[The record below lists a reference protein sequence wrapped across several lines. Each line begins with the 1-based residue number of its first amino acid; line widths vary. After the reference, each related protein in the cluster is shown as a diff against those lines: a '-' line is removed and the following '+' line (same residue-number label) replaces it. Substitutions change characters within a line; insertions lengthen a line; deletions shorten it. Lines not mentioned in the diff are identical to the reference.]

1 MLELTRSA
9 DIRDLG
15 LGLTR
20 VDSQN
25 PSISL
30 TRLLTNETW
39 SRVSL
44 HINLWYRYCF
54 LIASTLVSLGTLRF
68 LKGGDVP
75 VSNSSRSSSEIS
87 KCQFS
92 PFSDR
97 DVEEA
102 KTLTDRDIFRWF
114 GVTVRHLDCLFP
126 DESWLY
132 RANSYLIHLEQQVR
146 REQIMAEVFKARRW
160 TITSSKL
167 CRFKMQARLA
177 WGRKY
182 INYTALFFNDKMERG
197 NG

>member
-1 MLELTRSA
+1 MLELTLSA
-9 DIRDLG
+9 HTEGSTRKI
-15 LGLTR
+15 GLTR

-54 LIASTLVSLGTLRF
+54 LIASTLVSLGTPKSWREVTYRYPILLGVHQKFLNVNFHPFQIGMSKQQKHLRTET
-68 LKGGDVP
+68 
-75 VSNSSRSSSEIS
+75 SSAGLVWLWDI
-87 KCQFS
+87 
-92 PFSDR
+92 
-97 DVEEA
+97 
-102 KTLTDRDIFRWF
+102 LTVYFA
-114 GVTVRHLDCLFP
+114 

-132 RANSYLIHLEQQVR
+132 RANSYLMHLEQQVT

-182 INYTALFFNDKMERG
+182 IN
-197 NG
+197 